1 MLRTGDRI
9 ENPRTGQQMTFLTT
23 GEDSGGELAR
33 IDSYNP
39 PGPFEPVHVHPE
51 QVSSAKVLSGSLVFL
66 VEGREVRLGPSSLL
80 EIPPGTPHTFRNEG
94 PEEAHWIQEFR
105 PALRI
110 ADFFET
116 LFELARRG
124 DLNARG
130 LPSTLQL
137 SLSVPAFGREIRLAS
152 PPWPVQRLVL
162 APLAPFARLRGLR
175 PAYSWGPLV
184 TGPADRPGAAPA

>member
-1 MLRTGDRI
+1 
-9 ENPRTGQQMTFLTT
+9 MTFLST
-23 GEDSGGELAR
+23 GGDSGGELVR

-51 QVSSAKVLSGSLVFL
+51 QVSTANVLSGSLLFAID
-66 VEGREVRLGPSSLL
+66 GREVRVGPGSRV

-94 PEEAHWIQEFR
+94 PEDARWIQEFR

-124 DLNARG
+124 DVNAHG
-130 LPSTLQL
+130 LPTVLQL

-162 APLAPFARLRGLR
+162 APLAPFARLRGLQ
-175 PAYSWGPLV
+175 PAYSWGLV
-184 TGPADRPGAAPA
+184 TEPADRPGAAPA